1 MERKRARGDVRRRG
15 LLQEFLP
22 ARCSQRCWLPVP
34 ADPAALTDC
43 VPASPWQH
51 NFQQLRSRSRT
62 KEKSTARRQGPFPL
76 KPTAATLATGEG
88 CCWLADFGEKTA
100 RWAFATFKEPNAGKP
115 LPPPR
120 PKGPQPLRL
129 RAARPAALP
138 DASLPPRPLYRRP
151 QINSKRF
158 EIIIISL

>member
-62 KEKSTARRQGPFPL
+62 KEKSTARCQGPFPL
-76 KPTAATLATGEG
+76 KPTGATLATGEG
-88 CCWLADFGEKTA
+88 CCWLADFGEK
-100 RWAFATFKEPNAGKP
+100 KP
-115 LPPPR
+115 DGLSPPSKSQMLASRCLPLGRKGHNPSAYVRLVPR
-120 PKGPQPLRL
+120 PCPTPRCLLARCTGDLR
-129 RAARPAALP
+129 
-138 DASLPPRPLYRRP
+138 
-151 QINSKRF
+151 
-158 EIIIISL
+158 